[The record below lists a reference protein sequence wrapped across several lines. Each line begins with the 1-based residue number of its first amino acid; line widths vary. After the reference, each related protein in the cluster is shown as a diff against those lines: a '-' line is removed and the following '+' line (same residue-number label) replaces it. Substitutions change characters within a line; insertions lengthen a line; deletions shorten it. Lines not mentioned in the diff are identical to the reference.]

1 MQWFPFSQG
10 SAKSLDTISMP
21 RCGLYNVQGAVED
34 SVCQGAFSGERA
46 CGPRARSI
54 PKNTLP
60 RPSRPPSLR
69 ESVTDAGWAHPCY
82 RLEVKRSSRHVRRG
96 RRRQRIRGT
105 GTWKGAGA
113 VRQAQ
118 HLFVDAS
125 HLPAIERKQFR
136 LLALRQQRDSGAV
149 LAAGIDPNRNTL
161 PLVHKDL
168 DDASVDEYSQPD
180 RFVGFNEYRRR
191 LGWPRQRIGQR
202 RRTRVVD
209 HYDALVANR
218 IRENRRK

>member
-34 SVCQGAFSGERA
+34 SVCQGAFSVERA

-54 PKNTLP
+54 PRNTLP

-69 ESVTDAGWAHPCY
+69 ESVTDADWARPCH
-82 RLEVKRSSRHVRRG
+82 RLEVKRSSRHVRRS

-113 VRQAQ
+113 GRQAQ

-125 HLPAIERKQFR
+125 HLPAIERKQLLLLLLQR
-136 LLALRQQRDSGAV
+136 LGEGVPQ
-149 LAAGIDPNRNTL
+149 DPRGGEL
-161 PLVHKDL
+161 SPYHPLHSFGPILVRPAD
-168 DDASVDEYSQPD
+168 V
-180 RFVGFNEYRRR
+180 VRR
-191 LGWPRQRIGQR
+191 LPSSFLMLRL
-202 RRTRVVD
+202 TRPPSG
-209 HYDALVANR
+209 
-218 IRENRRK
+218 